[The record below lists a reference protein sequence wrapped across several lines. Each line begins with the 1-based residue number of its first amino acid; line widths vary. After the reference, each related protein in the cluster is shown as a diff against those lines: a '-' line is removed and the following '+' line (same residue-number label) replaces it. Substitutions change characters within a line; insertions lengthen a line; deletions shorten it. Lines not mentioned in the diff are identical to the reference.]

1 VSKTIKRNLPAS
13 VRQRLLTL
21 SRNRQEPFNTTL
33 VRYAIERLLYRL
45 SMSPYADRF
54 LLKGAMLFAIWSET
68 LHRPTQDVDL
78 LGHGDPDVGQLQNLF
93 REICSFDVEPDG
105 LNFLP
110 ETVHAEIIRDQA
122 AYSGVRI
129 TIQACLTKARIP
141 VQVDIGFGDAVTPG
155 PEDVRFPALLNF
167 PSPRLRAYPV
177 YTVVAEKIEA
187 MVSLGIANSRMK
199 DFYDLWFMS
208 RTFDFDGP
216 LLAAAIRN
224 TFERRK
230 TDLATELPFSE
241 EFALLKST
249 QWNGFVSRNK
259 LLVPHFNELSVIV
272 NQFVEPPFTAARK
285 GEDFGQRWK
294 AGADWT

>member
-21 SRNRQEPFNTTL
+21 GRDRQEPFHSTL

-45 SMSPYADRF
+45 SVSPYADRF

-78 LGHGDPDVGQLQNLF
+78 LGYGDPDVGELQKLF
-93 REICSFDVEPDG
+93 REICRSDVEPDG

-110 ETVHAEIIRDQA
+110 ETVRAEPIRDQA
-122 AYSGVRI
+122 AYSGIRI
-129 TIQACLTKARIP
+129 TIQACLTNARIP

-177 YTVVAEKIEA
+177 YTVVAEKVEA

-199 DFYDLWFMS
+199 DFYDVWFMS

-230 TDLATELPFSE
+230 TDLASELPFSE
-241 EFALLKST
+241 DFALLKST

-259 LLVPHFNELSVIV
+259 LLVPHFNELSVV
-272 NQFVEPPFTAARK
+272 VKQFVEPPFTAARK
-285 GEDFGQRWK
+285 GEDFGRRWK